1 MELKIDAVAA
11 GLRLDKAVA
20 DLTELSRG
28 LANEQIKNGQILVNG
43 EAKKAKYAVKE
54 GDVISYEVPEP
65 EVVEYVAEDL
75 PLEIVYQD
83 EDVAVVN
90 KPQGMVVHPSAGHTS
105 GTLVN
110 ALMYHIKDLSG
121 INGVLRPGIVH
132 RIDKD
137 TSGLLMIA
145 KNDQA
150 HLALA
155 DELKDK
161 KSLRKYWAI
170 VHGNLPNDRGVIEA
184 PIGRSEK
191 DRKKQA
197 VTAKGKPA
205 LTRFQVLERFG
216 DYTLVELQLETG
228 RTHQIRV
235 HMAYIGHPV
244 AGDEVYGPRKTLK
257 GHGQFLH
264 ARTLGF
270 THPRTGEV
278 LEFTAEAPAI
288 FLETLEKLRKAHD

>member
-1 MELKIDAVAA
+1 MEVIIKEA
-11 GLRLDKAVA
+11 GSRLDKALA
-20 DLTELSRG
+20 DLTELSRSQ
-28 LANEQIKNGQILVNG
+28 ANEAIKAGTVLVNG
-43 EAKKAKYAVKE
+43 KSAKAKYAVKK
-54 GDVISYEVPEP
+54 GDVITYELPEE
-65 EVVEYVAEDL
+65 EVLEYKAEDI
-75 PLEIVYQD
+75 PLDIIYED
-83 EDVAVVN
+83 ADVAVVN

-110 ALMYHIKDLSG
+110 ALMYHVKDLSS
-121 INGVLRPGIVH
+121 INGVVRPGIVH

-145 KNDQA
+145 KNDKA
-150 HLALA
+150 HNALA
-155 DELKDK
+155 AELKDK
-161 KSLRKYWAI
+161 KSLRKYVAI

-184 PIGRSEK
+184 PIGRSDK

-205 LTRFQVLERFG
+205 VTRFTVLERFG
-216 DYTLVELQLETG
+216 NYTLVELQLETG

-244 AGDEVYGPRKTLK
+244 AGDPLYGPRKTLK

-264 ARTLGF
+264 AKTLGF
-270 THPRTGEV
+270 THPTTGELV
-278 LEFTAEAPAI
+278 EFTAEEPAI
-288 FLETLEKLRKAHD
+288 FKETLEKLREA

>member
-1 MELKIDAVAA
+1 MEVIIKEA
-11 GLRLDKAVA
+11 GNRLDKALA
-20 DLTELSRG
+20 DLTELSRSQ
-28 LANEQIKNGQILVNG
+28 ANEAIKAGTVLVNG
-43 EAKKAKYAVKE
+43 KSAKAKYAVIE
-54 GDVISYEVPEP
+54 GDVITYELPEE
-65 EVVEYVAEDL
+65 EVLEYKAEDI
-75 PLEIVYQD
+75 PLDIIYED
-83 EDVAVVN
+83 ADVAVVN

-110 ALMYHIKDLSG
+110 ALMYHVKDLSS
-121 INGVLRPGIVH
+121 INGVVRPGIVH

-145 KNDQA
+145 KNDKA
-150 HLALA
+150 HNALA
-155 DELKDK
+155 AELKDK
-161 KSLRKYWAI
+161 KSLRKYVAI

-184 PIGRSEK
+184 PIGRSDK

-205 LTRFQVLERFG
+205 VTRFTVLERFG
-216 DYTLVELQLETG
+216 NYTLVELQLETG

-244 AGDEVYGPRKTLK
+244 AGDPLYGPRKTLK

-264 ARTLGF
+264 AKTLGF
-270 THPRTGEV
+270 THPTTGELV
-278 LEFTAEAPAI
+278 EFTAEDPAI
-288 FLETLEKLRKAHD
+288 FKETLEKLREA